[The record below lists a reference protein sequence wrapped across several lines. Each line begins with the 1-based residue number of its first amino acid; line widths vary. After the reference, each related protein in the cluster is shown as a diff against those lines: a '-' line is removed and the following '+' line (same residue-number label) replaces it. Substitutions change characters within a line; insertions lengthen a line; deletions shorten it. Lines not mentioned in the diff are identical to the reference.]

1 MLLAY
6 HDICQN
12 DFKACSYFLITFCDE
27 QPYFCQWFYFILLQ
41 NFVFFYPLLFSLWGT
56 AHIFVI
62 FLILFSFS
70 HIHPF
75 FFKRSLEI
83 RFQMPIVLKERPPY
97 HQLPI
102 KSAVFTSV
110 TFVNLEKLLKVFQFI
125 IYMEAQNVFLFRL
138 QKLGT
143 ETGKSTSPLSLMLY
157 FIKLKNMK
165 NKNNLRN
172 YCNAGPKYFIDNIYV
187 SISCSVGNLYIS
199 LTIHGIN
206 IDE

>member
-1 MLLAY
+1 MIFVRMILKPAVIFFN
-6 HDICQN
+6 H
-12 DFKACSYFLITFCDE
+12 FLRRTAIFLSMILFCTSTK
-27 QPYFCQWFYFILLQ
+27 FCL
-41 NFVFFYPLLFSLWGT
+41 FFFSLLFSLWGT

-62 FLILFSFS
+62 FLVLFSFS

-110 TFVNLEKLLKVFQFI
+110 TFVNLEKLLKVFQLI

-143 ETGKSTSPLSLMLY
+143 ETGKSTSLLSLMLY

-165 NKNNLRN
+165 RK
-172 YCNAGPKYFIDNIYV
+172 II
-187 SISCSVGNLYIS
+187 
-199 LTIHGIN
+199 
-206 IDE
+206 